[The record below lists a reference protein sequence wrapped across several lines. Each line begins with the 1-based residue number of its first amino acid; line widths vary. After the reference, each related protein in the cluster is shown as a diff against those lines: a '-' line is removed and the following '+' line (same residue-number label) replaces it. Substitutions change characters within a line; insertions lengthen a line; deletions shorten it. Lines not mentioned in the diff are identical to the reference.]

1 MRLAPSILAA
11 DLADFAGA
19 HALCEQGGAD
29 LIHVD
34 VMDGHFVP
42 NLTFGIPVIKAL
54 HRRTRIPLDVHL
66 MVSNPDRL
74 IDDYLAAGSARVA
87 VHWEAAVHLDRL
99 LTHIRKAGAA
109 TGVQAGVVLNPATPV
124 EVLEDVLEQADFV
137 LLMSVNPGFA
147 GQPFLPRA
155 LDKAR
160 RLRAMVR
167 SRGLSVDISM
177 DGGIDRDNMARVVA
191 AGVDTCIVGS
201 GIFAAEDPVARMK
214 ELRSLAPLET
224 V

>member
-19 HALCEQGGAD
+19 LALCERGGAD

-54 HRRTRIPLDVHL
+54 KRRTRLPLDVHL

-74 IDDYLAAGSARVA
+74 IDDYLAAGSDRVA
-87 VHWEAAVHLDRL
+87 VHWEAAIHLDRL
-99 LTHIRKAGAA
+99 LTHIRKAGAE
-109 TGVQAGVVLNPATPV
+109 AGVVLNPATPV

-160 RLRAMVR
+160 RLRELIR
-167 SRGLSVDISM
+167 SRGLRVDISM

-214 ELRSLAPLET
+214 ELRSQTPPET

>member
-19 HALCEQGGAD
+19 LALCEQGGAD

-54 HRRTRIPLDVHL
+54 KRRTRIPLDVHL

-87 VHWEAAVHLDRL
+87 IHWEAAIHLDRL
-99 LTHIRKAGAA
+99 LTHIRKAGAE
-109 TGVQAGVVLNPATPV
+109 AGVVLNPATPV
-124 EVLEDVLEQADFV
+124 ELLEDVLDQADFV

-160 RLRAMVR
+160 RLRDTIR
-167 SRGLSVDISM
+167 RRGLAVDISM

-214 ELRSLAPLET
+214 ELRSQTPPET

>member
-19 HALCEQGGAD
+19 LALCEQGGAD

-54 HRRTRIPLDVHL
+54 KRRTKIPMDVHL
-66 MVSNPDRL
+66 MVGNPDRL
-74 IDDYLAAGSARVA
+74 IDDYLAAGSARVG
-87 VHWEAAVHLDRL
+87 VHWEAVVHLDRL
-99 LTHIRKAGAA
+99 LTHIRKGGAE
-109 TGVQAGVVLNPATPV
+109 AGVVLNPATPV
-124 EVLEDVLEQADFV
+124 ELLEDVLEQADFV

-160 RLRAMVR
+160 RLREMIR
-167 SRGLSVDISM
+167 RRGLKVDIAM
-177 DGGIDRDNMARVVA
+177 DGGIDRDNMGRVLA
-191 AGVDTCIVGS
+191 TGVNTCIVGS

-214 ELRSLAPLET
+214 ELRSLTPPET

>member
-19 HALCEQGGAD
+19 LAVCERGGAD

-54 HRRTRIPLDVHL
+54 HRRTRLPLDVHL

-99 LTHIRKAGAA
+99 LTHIRKAGAE
-109 TGVQAGVVLNPATPV
+109 AGVVLNPATPV
-124 EVLEDVLEQADFV
+124 ELLDDVLDQADFV

-155 LDKAR
+155 LDKTR
-160 RLRAMVR
+160 RLREMIR
-167 SRGLSVDISM
+167 RRGLAVDVSM
-177 DGGIDRDNMARVVA
+177 DGGIDRGNIARVVA

-201 GIFAAEDPVARMK
+201 GIFAAEDPVAKMS
-214 ELRSLAPLET
+214 ELRSLAPPET